1 MECTMVKN
9 PDEIKGRVKEAA
21 GSLTGNKKL
30 KSEGKADRLAGAA
43 KAKVKKA
50 EVKVERLIDKAKDAR
65 PKK

>member
-30 KSEGKADRLAGAA
+30 KSEGKA
-43 KAKVKKA
+43 KKA